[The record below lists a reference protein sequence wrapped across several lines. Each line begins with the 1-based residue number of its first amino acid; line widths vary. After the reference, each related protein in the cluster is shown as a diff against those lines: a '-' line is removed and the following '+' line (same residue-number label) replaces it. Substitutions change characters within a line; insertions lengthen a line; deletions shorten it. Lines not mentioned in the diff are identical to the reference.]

1 MSESKRRFDF
11 GKMMKSQLALPI
23 IALLVMLVVNVI
35 IIAVTKQANFFKVS
49 INNGVLYGY
58 IIDILNRSSE
68 LVILAVGMTLV
79 AASSRGTDISVGAV
93 AAISGALIVRL
104 LGSSYDSYAMVPVLA
119 IFFGLLAS
127 AACGA
132 FNGLLVARLN
142 IQPMIAT
149 LILFTAGRGIAQLIS
164 STETATGVILYVRKE
179 SFRYIGGFI
188 PGCIVPTP
196 IFIAIIFVALTYLVL
211 KKTAMS
217 TYIQTVGINPKAGRL
232 VGINSAL
239 VIFFCYVFCGLSSGV
254 AGMIASSRI
263 YSSDANN
270 IGLNMEM
277 DAILAVALGGNSL
290 SGGKFNLMGSVIGA
304 VTIQALNTCLYAIG
318 VSGDQLPVYKAAV
331 VILIVLFQSP
341 TFKAWLTNMKNS
353 RASKKLEGGTV

>member
-149 LILFTAGRGIAQLIS
+149 LILFWQRHNSFQRGHQLIQQLS
-164 STETATGVILYVRKE
+164 ILNVQYIGNTAQSTPGGFAPHLLTNFPSYHTET
-179 SFRYIGGFI
+179 
-188 PGCIVPTP
+188 PCNTP
-196 IFIAIIFVALTYLVL
+196 
-211 KKTAMS
+211 
-217 TYIQTVGINPKAGRL
+217 
-232 VGINSAL
+232 
-239 VIFFCYVFCGLSSGV
+239 VFL
-254 AGMIASSRI
+254 RR
-263 YSSDANN
+263 
-270 IGLNMEM
+270 
-277 DAILAVALGGNSL
+277 
-290 SGGKFNLMGSVIGA
+290 F
-304 VTIQALNTCLYAIG
+304 YAI
-318 VSGDQLPVYKAAV
+318 
-331 VILIVLFQSP
+331 
-341 TFKAWLTNMKNS
+341 
-353 RASKKLEGGTV
+353 